1 MVITSSLFCPR
12 CGKETQQEGLC
23 EACFADKYVVFDVP
37 QVIEVVICA
46 KCPSYKVGELWVTTK
61 LKTYEELAKKAA
73 NKNIRMV
80 LKVNK
85 EVRDQAVS
93 VSSDFINPNIL
104 RARVAVE
111 GTIEGRPVRTEADVE
126 ARIRKETCDVCSRIA
141 GGYYEA
147 IVQIR
152 AEGRLPSKKEV
163 ARCMKM
169 ADDIMVKAEKAGDR
183 LAFVSD
189 VMELPEGTDIY
200 MGSTTSAR
208 QISRAIVN
216 EMGGTIIESPKLVG
230 EKEGKGLYRV
240 TFAVRLPEIVP
251 GDIVRMHNSLVLVE
265 KVGRRISGID
275 LATGFST
282 SIEAEEEPPK
292 VTSSR
297 EGTSTVLVSEDGNT
311 VQILDPETYV
321 PLTIR
326 KPAFLNQAPGEDV
339 RVIKTREGVFLLPG
353 GGRGEE

>member
-12 CGKETQQEGLC
+12 CGRETQHEGLC
-23 EACFADKYVVFDVP
+23 EACFAEKYVVFEVP

-73 NKNIRMV
+73 NRNIRTL

-85 EVRDQAVS
+85 EVRDQAVT

-104 RARVAVE
+104 RARVSVE
-111 GTIEGRPVRTEADVE
+111 GTIEGRHVRTEADVE
-126 ARIRKETCDVCSRIA
+126 ARVRKETCDVCSRIA

-147 IVQIR
+147 IVQVR
-152 AEGRLPSKKEV
+152 AEGRLPAKKEV
-163 ARCMKM
+163 ARCMKI

-216 EMGGTIIESPKLVG
+216 EMGGTIIRVPSLWARRRARAFTVSRSP
-230 EKEGKGLYRV
+230 
-240 TFAVRLPEIVP
+240 
-251 GDIVRMHNSLVLVE
+251 
-265 KVGRRISGID
+265 
-275 LATGFST
+275 
-282 SIEAEEEPPK
+282 
-292 VTSSR
+292 
-297 EGTSTVLVSEDGNT
+297 
-311 VQILDPETYV
+311 
-321 PLTIR
+321 
-326 KPAFLNQAPGEDV
+326 
-339 RVIKTREGVFLLPG
+339 
-353 GGRGEE
+353 